1 MRAGVDPGNTVPGNK
16 TAREQG
22 FTRLVSLLKE
32 MKTASI
38 PINSSKTVAKKSST
52 AKPAA
57 SCHSTTGDGCN
68 NVSVAASLNTS
79 LQDQLDR
86 ITQNTRA
93 LVQPERLA
101 VSEQMISDLF
111 STGIE
116 DRILPV
122 GAQAP
127 SFTLEDART
136 GKLVNSA
143 DLLALGPL
151 VVNFFRGRWCP
162 YCVTELET
170 WRELHPQLRERGAL
184 LVAISPQT
192 TRQNNFALQQHALTF
207 PLLADPGAVVA
218 EQFGLAYSVPPEY
231 RRYYQSILINIPF
244 NNAGLN
250 YQTATEAKLAPSS
263 PRRLRHRAG
272 RNHPLQRG
280 PRRLPS
286 SPRTGRHTCRTLSR

>member
-1 MRAGVDPGNTVPGNK
+1 
-16 TAREQG
+16 
-22 FTRLVSLLKE
+22 
-32 MKTASI
+32 
-38 PINSSKTVAKKSST
+38 
-52 AKPAA
+52 
-57 SCHSTTGDGCN
+57 
-68 NVSVAASLNTS
+68 VAASLNIS

-101 VSEQMISDLF
+101 ISEQMVSDLF
-111 STGIE
+111 ATGIE

-122 GAQAP
+122 GVQAP

-136 GKLVNSA
+136 GKPVNSA

-151 VVNFFRGRWCP
+151 IINFFRGRWCP

-170 WRELHPQLRERGAL
+170 WRELLPQLRKRGAL
-184 LVAISPQT
+184 FVAISPQT

-207 PLLADPGAVVA
+207 PLLADPGAVIA
-218 EQFGLAYSVPPEY
+218 EQFGLAYSVPAEY

-250 YQTATEAKLAPSS
+250 YQTATEASW
-263 PRRLRHRAG
+263 
-272 RNHPLQRG
+272 
-280 PRRLPS
+280 RLPLPGVLVIS
-286 SPRTGRHTCRTLSR
+286 QDGTILFSEAHADFRVRPEPADILAVL